1 MGEFVKLSVL
11 KQVAASTEKGTPAHE
26 HVTVHVYTHP
36 EEYKCEWI
44 ECPDF
49 LQGRDDIR
57 LTVDTPEDMINAQQI
72 YAYLKEKYRD
82 FSLLDVVRFLD
93 SCKDIKQS
101 MLKIINDNKK

>member
-1 MGEFVKLSVL
+1 M
-11 KQVAASTEKGTPAHE
+11 
-26 HVTVHVYTHP
+26 TVHVYTHP

-57 LTVDTPEDMINAQQI
+57 LTVDTPEDMINAQQR

-93 SCKDIKQS
+93 SCKDDH
-101 MLKIINDNKK
+101 LFL